1 MKTPVWLF
9 DNDWF
14 KDTTYMFSGVSIGI
28 MTALTIF
35 ESMKRMAS
43 GLRGNDFIKVGKA
56 MDFKTILKRWFL
68 AAGLT
73 TIAPALWRQGF
84 RLLNSVSD
92 TLIRMGASNMQG
104 VALTG
109 HMAAFDVAVMLAFDA
124 VLIGTIVPVLW
135 QNGRRFFDLIVL
147 GILTPLA
154 LVAWIFDGYRGLFN
168 QWWGQVKHLSLVQVY
183 HAIFLLVL
191 GWFIFGV
198 GTPTTFTGLVIKT
211 LVVIGGFA
219 RMTNPPQLIAKHLD
233 SGGDVRKLTGN
244 GKSAFKKTKENYA
257 LSKALLGG
265 PAKAIKFLATKGGK

>member
-1 MKTPVWLF
+1 
-9 DNDWF
+9 
-14 KDTTYMFSGVSIGI
+14 MFSGVSIGI